1 MAEGGES
8 TSDPGITEDP
18 SLTPAL
24 LQEDG
29 MDPVNVLDGKP
40 ACSSASDDKTL
51 PAKESGADFPGD
63 STIAIVPGPSHS
75 ASEQITAHTR
85 GPTGELQHRLETVT
99 DELSRAGTT
108 EEMDSVAAKL
118 RALSVDVVT
127 AVGHQ
132 AVLGPGAPRPTS
144 SPPSKRKYIEI
155 KGPDPGSRAE
165 SPRRVAASA
174 GLRGAWPADSNNN
187 VPTPYEV
194 ERANLQAENRAL
206 RLRIGGLL
214 QERSQNGHRRPELPP
229 WSVGD
234 TPYGHVLPAD
244 RRPYAQDRDQLN
256 PWPNQEPPAFQ
267 PVPGVARLDAPR
279 IVTPAPPAT
288 PVLGQQSAGFLAGA
302 TADGGRDSTS
312 RTAAIKSIAPSS
324 DASARRDGM
333 GQPPLGSRHRL
344 NDLQLK
350 AFEGNDGEWFDRWID
365 QDWRAYFEYNRLDLL
380 NDSMRAYL
388 LRSKLG
394 TRAQQYLDANI
405 PRDGQ
410 LAYERMIEL
419 LKERYSQ
426 RTVQTAAK
434 LKFQSRDREA
444 TEPIDVYVDALR
456 YLYHQAYEGT
466 SDRDAELAVI
476 ERTLKGIDPEMAA
489 RVDENWAILEEKD
502 RTTSRLIGAV
512 QHLEMK
518 RATAATSLNVQRRQ
532 QSVPPLTRFGSNTSV
547 DSVGSASSFPGTRNR
562 RYDGNNNVQPS
573 FPPRPPPRP
582 ATEIG
587 AATGAAFN
595 PGAGLDSTSGTIVAP
610 PVSGTARQL
619 PKPPAGYSGC
629 YICKSMEHY
638 ARECSHKAEVKFMS
652 SLTGE
657 SVCTGGCH
665 ADCIG
670 HLVCANCGDTNHM
683 GGDCDVVSQSA
694 GPTPSQSGNV

>member
-63 STIAIVPGPSHS
+63 STIAIVPGPPHS
-75 ASEQITAHTR
+75 ASEQIIAHTR

-127 AVGHQ
+127 AAGHQ

-155 KGPDPGSRAE
+155 KGPDPGSRPE
-165 SPRRVAASA
+165 SPRRVAPSA
-174 GLRGAWPADSNNN
+174 GLRGVWPADSNNN

-234 TPYGHVLPAD
+234 TPSGHVLPAD

-302 TADGGRDSTS
+302 AADGGRDSTG

-324 DASARRDGM
+324 GGDSRAGVGPCRPVSQRR
-333 GQPPLGSRHRL
+333 
-344 NDLQLK
+344 
-350 AFEGNDGEWFDRWID
+350 
-365 QDWRAYFEYNRLDLL
+365 
-380 NDSMRAYL
+380 
-388 LRSKLG
+388 RSK
-394 TRAQQYLDANI
+394 
-405 PRDGQ
+405 
-410 LAYERMIEL
+410 
-419 LKERYSQ
+419 
-426 RTVQTAAK
+426 
-434 LKFQSRDREA
+434 
-444 TEPIDVYVDALR
+444 AL
-456 YLYHQAYEGT
+456 
-466 SDRDAELAVI
+466 SI
-476 ERTLKGIDPEMAA
+476 
-489 RVDENWAILEEKD
+489 
-502 RTTSRLIGAV
+502 
-512 QHLEMK
+512 
-518 RATAATSLNVQRRQ
+518 
-532 QSVPPLTRFGSNTSV
+532 
-547 DSVGSASSFPGTRNR
+547 
-562 RYDGNNNVQPS
+562 
-573 FPPRPPPRP
+573 
-582 ATEIG
+582 
-587 AATGAAFN
+587 
-595 PGAGLDSTSGTIVAP
+595 
-610 PVSGTARQL
+610 
-619 PKPPAGYSGC
+619 
-629 YICKSMEHY
+629 
-638 ARECSHKAEVKFMS
+638 
-652 SLTGE
+652 
-657 SVCTGGCH
+657 
-665 ADCIG
+665 
-670 HLVCANCGDTNHM
+670 
-683 GGDCDVVSQSA
+683 
-694 GPTPSQSGNV
+694 